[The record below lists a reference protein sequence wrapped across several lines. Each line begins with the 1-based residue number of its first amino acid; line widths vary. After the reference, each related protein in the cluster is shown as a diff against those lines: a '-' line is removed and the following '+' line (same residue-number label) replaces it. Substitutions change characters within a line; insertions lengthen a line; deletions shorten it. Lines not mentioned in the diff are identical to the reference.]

1 MVISSLIFLLS
12 WAVATRAA
20 TQMYFGLIVGSLDK
34 GDMSEEVIENIL
46 QEHASVK
53 SEVLVRAVKPAY
65 DQVFDFVMKMD
76 VDSDDDDG
84 GQTQEAL
91 KERSGV
97 KFLESLLEANNG
109 LMLELVMSEDQFGK
123 Q

>member
-1 MVISSLIFLLS
+1 
-12 WAVATRAA
+12 
-20 TQMYFGLIVGSLDK
+20 MYFGLIVGSLNK
-34 GDMSEEVIENIL
+34 GDMSEEVIENIV
-46 QEHASVK
+46 QEHSSVK
-53 SEVLVRAVKPAY
+53 SEVLVRSVKPAF

-76 VDSDDDDG
+76 LDSDDD
-84 GQTQEAL
+84 GQKHEAL

-97 KFLESLLEANNG
+97 KFLETLLEANNG

>member
-1 MVISSLIFLLS
+1 
-12 WAVATRAA
+12 
-20 TQMYFGLIVGSLDK
+20 MYFGLIVGSLNK
-34 GDMSEEVIENIL
+34 GDMSEEVIENIV

-76 VDSDDDDG
+76 LDSDDD
-84 GQTQEAL
+84 GQTQETL

-97 KFLESLLEANNG
+97 KFLETLLEAKNG
-109 LMLELVMSEDQFGK
+109 LMLELVMSEDQFG
-123 Q
+123 QQ